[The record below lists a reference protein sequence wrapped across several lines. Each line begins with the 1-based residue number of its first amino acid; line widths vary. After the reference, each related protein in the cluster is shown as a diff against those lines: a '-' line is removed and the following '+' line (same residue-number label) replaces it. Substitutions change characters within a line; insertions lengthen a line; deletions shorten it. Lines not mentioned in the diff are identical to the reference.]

1 MDQQDV
7 LQAAIAS
14 RLGPQPEAAAQA
26 AEAPAEANTQD
37 MAVAAASPQN
47 EDKAQSDKPVTYEV
61 KFPNGES
68 RSYTNEQLAGVLSRY
83 PKMNAMHADMKPVFD
98 AAEKMNLSPN
108 EIVSRLS
115 ARMSE
120 DNPAGPSAG
129 PNVSQADQIGN
140 AEASQL
146 AEALKAWE
154 ETNAVSAP
162 PGYAQIVQNGLEM
175 QEAMKLMASKI
186 ANMSGA
192 AQQVA
197 AASAEAQAAN
207 MANSNAA
214 VQQRIA
220 NNLNMM
226 QQQLG
231 LADDDA
237 AAFEQHMI
245 RNGLTV
251 EDMANMDLVMQT
263 GQNFLNEKNQP
274 EFERLQRVQ
283 NDRAAFT
290 EQSAGT
296 PAASGEP
303 PQLTQAEQTLARLTE
318 KAMNA
323 RV

>member
-1 MDQQDV
+1 
-7 LQAAIAS
+7 
-14 RLGPQPEAAAQA
+14 
-26 AEAPAEANTQD
+26 

-47 EDKAQSDKPVTYEV
+47 EDKAQSDKA
-61 KFPNGES
+61 S
-68 RSYTNEQLAGVLSRY
+68 HIRSQIPERREPLVHKRTTCRCPLAL
-83 PKMNAMHADMKPVFD
+83 PKDERDAPDMKPVFD

-175 QEAMKLMASKI
+175 QQEAMKLVASKI

-251 EDMANMDLVMQT
+251 EDMANMDLVCNRQKL
-263 GQNFLNEKNQP
+263 FKREK
-274 EFERLQRVQ
+274 
-283 NDRAAFT
+283 
-290 EQSAGT
+290 SA
-296 PAASGEP
+296 
-303 PQLTQAEQTLARLTE
+303 
-318 KAMNA
+318 
-323 RV
+323 